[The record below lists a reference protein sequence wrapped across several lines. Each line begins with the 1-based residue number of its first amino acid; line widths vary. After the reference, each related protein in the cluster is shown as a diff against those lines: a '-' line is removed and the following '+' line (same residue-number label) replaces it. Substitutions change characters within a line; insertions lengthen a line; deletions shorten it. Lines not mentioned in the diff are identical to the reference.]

1 MTGTQA
7 SARTA
12 TWAEVWNWPC
22 KSLNYVYVA
31 CIWAVGKIGNRQGIP
46 TLLNWVEITQDSN
59 PSFRVEHG
67 SRSGTSNGIFN
78 GNITWM
84 EYTDIYRLYWP
95 MFLEM
100 SLQRLYVASVNCCH
114 SAMFEGMLDDKPTR
128 NGILMG
134 TEWDSA
140 SWLPCLVSSVLPRT
154 TMSPRM

>member
-22 KSLNYVYVA
+22 KSLSYVYVA

-46 TLLNWVEITQDSN
+46 KTPKLSRNNSR
-59 PSFRVEHG
+59 F
-67 SRSGTSNGIFN
+67 RSGTSNGIFN

-84 EYTDIYRLYWP
+84 EYTGIYRLYWP